1 MIDPA
6 SMNDPVN
13 AKEMSVTPEEIA
25 ELALLAGEYAA
36 DMRTLALF
44 ANAPIGAERLHAVA
58 DTLERQAQVIAE
70 LDTLLDSALS

>member
-1 MIDPA
+1 MIDPT

-13 AKEMSVTPEEIA
+13 AKEISVTPEEIA
-25 ELALLAGEYAA
+25 ELDTRAREQAGDMRMMGLLAATPALEAA
-36 DMRTLALF
+36 LEAW
-44 ANAPIGAERLHAVA
+44 A